1 MNTLELNKIVGAVLV
16 AALSATVI
24 SQIGNMLVPTGHHAA
39 SHGGGETAAPVEAA
53 KAPEPEKP
61 LAVLL
66 QSADAKEGE
75 KTAKACTA
83 CHSFEK
89 GGPNKL
95 GPDLWDVVDRPKGS
109 HEGYSY
115 SDAVKKLG
123 GKWTYQDLFE
133 WLKNPSAY
141 ARGTKMTFHLS
152 SPTKRADVLAFLRTL
167 SSNPVPLPQPT
178 PEDLKKAEQK
188 PAETKAAAGG
198 AAAGAGA
205 SKGPAQQ
212 SQEAKQTPPEKPIAE
227 MLATA
232 DVDKGKKISQRCT
245 ACHVL
250 SKDGKNKVGPHLWG
264 VVGRDKAS
272 ISDFNYSPGMK
283 ALQGKWTYD
292 ELNKYL
298 DNPHAF
304 AKGSKMTFKLTK
316 PQERADI
323 IAYLRTLSDNPEPLP
338 GK

>member
-16 AALSATVI
+16 AALSVTVI
-24 SQIGNMLVPTGHHAA
+24 SQIGNMLVPTGHHGAA
-39 SHGGGETAAPVEAA
+39 MHGGEGGGEAAVEA
-53 KAPEPEKP
+53 KAPAPEKP

-75 KTAKACTA
+75 KVAKACVA

-89 GGPNKL
+89 GGPNKV
-95 GPDLWDVVDRPKGS
+95 GPDLSEIVDRPKAA
-109 HEGYSY
+109 HEGYAY

-141 ARGTKMTFHLS
+141 AKGTKMTFHVS
-152 SPTKRADVLAFLRTL
+152 NAEKRADVLAYLRTL
-167 SSNPVPLPQPT
+167 SSNPVPLPKPT
-178 PEDLKKAEQK
+178 EEELKKAEEK
-188 PAETKAAAGG
+188 PAETKAAAAT
-198 AAAGAGA
+198 AA
-205 SKGPAQQ
+205 PA
-212 SQEAKQTPPEKPIAE
+212 QEAKKTEPTKPIGE

-232 DVDKGKKISQRCT
+232 SVENGEKISKRCT
-245 ACHVL
+245 ACHDL
-250 SKDGKNKVGPHLWG
+250 SKDGKNKVGPHLYG

-272 ISDFNYSPGMK
+272 VSDYSYSPNMK
-283 ALQGKWTYD
+283 TLQGKWTFEDLYT
-292 ELNKYL
+292 YL
-298 DNPHAF
+298 DNPQAF

-316 PQERADI
+316 PGERADI
-323 IAYLRTLSDNPEPLP
+323 IAYLRTLSDNPVPLP